1 MRPIRPNATI
11 DARRQAITPRRR
23 FVTLRFGDGPRCAR
37 IPTMTMKKHFR
48 NALAALCGVLIA
60 GAVHAADWNAPQ
72 EPFALYGNTYYVG
85 TGGISAVLI
94 TSKAGHILI
103 DGASP
108 DGPKQ
113 IVQHIRQLGFR
124 VEDIRFILSSHEHAD
139 HAGGIAELQKLS
151 GATVLASPEAV
162 KVLRSGQPDKGDP
175 QYANLPPLTPVANTR
190 AVHDGEVVRFGPLAV
205 TARFTPGH
213 AKGAPGPAG
222 GALEAGKTVDVVYAD
237 SLNPTTAD
245 GVRFDGNPGYPT
257 ARRDLE
263 RSMATVA
270 ALECDVLVSVH
281 PEFSGLWERKAKQPQ
296 LGNAAFIDKDAC
308 RAYVDGARASLAKK
322 LAAEAKG

>member
-1 MRPIRPNATI
+1 
-11 DARRQAITPRRR
+11 
-23 FVTLRFGDGPRCAR
+23 
-37 IPTMTMKKHFR
+37 
-48 NALAALCGVLIA
+48 
-60 GAVHAADWNAPQ
+60 
-72 EPFALYGNTYYVG
+72 VG
-85 TGGISAVLI
+85 TGGLSSVLI

-103 DGASP
+103 DGDSP

-124 VEDIRFILSSHEHAD
+124 VEDIRYILNSHEHFD

-175 QYANLPPLTPVANTR
+175 QYINLQPLAPVAKTR
-190 AVHDGEVVRFGPLAV
+190 AVRDGEVVKLGPLAV

-213 AKGAPGPAG
+213 TKGATSWTWRATEG
-222 GALEAGKTVDVVYAD
+222 GKTVDVVYAD
-237 SLNPTTAD
+237 SLNATVAD
-245 GVRFDGNPGYPT
+245 GARFDRNSGYPM
-257 ARRDLE
+257 AKRDIE

-270 ALECDVLVSVH
+270 SLKCEVLVSVH
-281 PEFSGLWERKAKQPQ
+281 PEGSGLWERKAKQSQ

-308 RAYVDGARASLAKK
+308 RHYVDLARERLAK
-322 LAAEAKG
+322 LLEAEAKG